1 MFHGVLVLHTSTIKA
16 TPEMRQFRC
25 ALLVGLLLSLLS
37 LQASGFN
44 LYRICQS
51 NDTFTLNFNPVTDT
65 CGAFLSY
72 EVYWQANPGQSFQL
86 VETLEEP
93 DLQQFEHVPGNTDN
107 LDEWQYY
114 IKATTACPD
123 AEAYTDTIG
132 VDKERPASLELDS
145 LTVKNGNVQL
155 GWSPHPNPAIKG
167 YTIYYVDG
175 GQTRKI
181 DQVLGHKNTLYTEND
196 LSAPDGQVEKFRL
209 GAFDSCMNEST
220 VSVNT
225 HSSVFLQEPAVDTCE
240 RKIELNWSAYKGWDV
255 AEYRIVAAKNG
266 ENPQIVESVDGSETE
281 AVIDTLEGGFTYD
294 VSIRALKA
302 GGDASSTSN
311 QRSLRLGSAG
321 SLGFAYLRAVSV
333 VDSVNEIRFSVENG
347 AGLQR
352 ITVLKGPNPG
362 ELSTF
367 RSISPVTGSDFTIK
381 DFLANPQAEETYYQ
395 VRSNGLC
402 ANSTE
407 TSNVARNMV
416 LDVKAIDDSI
426 RLNWQA
432 YEVFNSGVENYLIQR
447 QTRAGD
453 VENWETLATVGADDL
468 EYTKLNEFR
477 DSEERRTC
485 FRIQAVEGGNNEYG
499 YQEEALS
506 NVVCLFNDPVVYVPN
521 AIVPGGVNS
530 EFKPQGR
537 FIDYEASSMAI
548 YNRWGEEVYSSDN
561 LNQGWD
567 GTADGEAV
575 QQGEYFYKM
584 TIVGIDQTT
593 STESGTLTVIR

>member
-1 MFHGVLVLHTSTIKA
+1 MFHGVLVLYTSTIKA

-25 ALLVGLLLSLLS
+25 ALLVGLLLSLLCS
-37 LQASGFN
+37 QATGFN

-65 CGAFLSY
+65 CGEFFSY
-72 EVYWQANPGQSFQL
+72 EVYWQANPGQPFQL
-86 VETLEEP
+86 VETLQEP
-93 DLQQFEHVPGNTDN
+93 DLQQFEHVPGNADN

-114 IKATTACPD
+114 IKATTACPG

-145 LTVKNGNVQL
+145 LTVENGNIQL

-181 DQVLGHKNTLYTEND
+181 DQILGHKNTSYTEND
-196 LSAPDGQVEKFRL
+196 ISAPDGQVEKFRL

-220 VSVNT
+220 VSINT
-225 HSSVFLQEPAVDTCE
+225 HTSMFLQEPDVDTCE
-240 RKIELNWSAYKGWDV
+240 RRIELNWSAYEGWDV
-255 AEYRIVAAKNG
+255 AEYGVVAAKDG
-266 ENPQIVESVDGSETE
+266 RDPQIVERVDGSKTE

-294 VSIRALKA
+294 VSIRAFKA
-302 GGDASSTSN
+302 DGDATSTSN
-311 QRSLRLGSAG
+311 LRSLRLGSAG

-333 VDSVNEIRFSVENG
+333 VDSVNEVRFSVENV
-347 AGLQR
+347 AGLQS
-352 ITVLKGPNPG
+352 ITVLKGPNRD
-362 ELSTF
+362 ELSPF
-367 RSISPVTGSDFTIK
+367 RSISPVTGSDDTIK
-381 DFLANPQAEETYYQ
+381 DTAANPQAEETYYQ
-395 VRSNGLC
+395 VRSKGLC

-407 TSNVARNMV
+407 SSNVARNIV
-416 LDVKAIDDSI
+416 LNVKAIDDSI

-432 YEVFNSGVENYLIQR
+432 YEVFNSGVENYRIQR
-447 QTRAGD
+447 QTQAGD
-453 VENWETLATVGADDL
+453 VENWETLATVGADEL

-485 FRIQAVEGGNNEYG
+485 FRIQAIEGNNNEFG
-499 YQEEALS
+499 YQGEALS
-506 NVVCLFNDPVVYVPN
+506 NVVCLFNDPVVYIPN
-521 AIVPGGVNS
+521 AIVLGGVNS

-537 FIDYEASSMAI
+537 FIDYEASSMTI
-548 YNRWGEEVYSSDN
+548 YNRWGEEIYSSDN

-567 GTADGEAV
+567 GTSDGEVV